1 MARSLFRP
9 VAVATPGARVRFD
22 LSASTDSPA
31 DVTSSAGGGNI
42 GGSTLFASLADGTL
56 GTAIFG
62 PDGVTTLYQKTL
74 SPAGVVSGEIYT
86 LTASTPYT
94 RSNAVGREPLKPWF
108 AKLGNRANARANVVV
123 IGDSKTA
130 GQGATLQSKRWVTRC
145 AAVMRARL
153 GLPAGGVGFVGVQ
166 GNGVNTF
173 AWPAALAGSPPTNT
187 SYGPTTSAA
196 TFTTTSHNVFYAAL
210 QGTAVDL
217 MLNDANA
224 AVITTSVDAAAGV
237 DQSVNGA
244 NVDGKLVRVSLGSS
258 GAHSFRATWKS
269 GGGVYIDGVIVYDGD
284 ENSGLQVHDAGHY
297 GWKSTDWA
305 GINQSTA
312 RYPAAIEALNP
323 GVIVISLGAN
333 DLLTNSPS
341 QFQAAIQTN
350 IITQIRARMG
360 TSAPPFVLL
369 ADSARQS
376 YLSTW
381 PSFIQAMYAIA
392 AADPAVTV
400 CDVSRRIPNVD
411 DSPNYS
417 AFVDDVHPS
426 DIGHA
431 MMADAVASFL
441 LP

>member
-9 VAVATPGARVRFD
+9 MAVSRPGAPVRFD
-22 LSASTDSPA
+22 LAAATDSAA
-31 DVTSSAGGGNI
+31 DVAASGGG
-42 GGSTLFASLADGTL
+42 GSISGSILYADRADGTIS
-56 GTAIFG
+56 TAIYG
-62 PDGVTTLYQKTL
+62 PDGVTTLYQKSLAPNGTL
-74 SPAGVVSGEIYT
+74 SGEIYK
-86 LTASTPYT
+86 LDAINPYT
-94 RSNAVGREPLKPWF
+94 RSTTVGKDVLKPWF
-108 AKLGNRANARANVVV
+108 AKLANRSAARANVVV

-130 GQGATLQSKRWVTRC
+130 GQGATAQSKRWVTRC
-145 AAVMRARL
+145 ATIMRSRL
-153 GLPAGGVGFVGVQ
+153 GLAAGGVGFIGVQ
-166 GNGVNTF
+166 GNGTNTYT
-173 AWPAALAGSPPTNT
+173 WPGVLSGSPAINT

-196 TFTTTSHNVFYAAL
+196 TFTTTSHNVFYASV
-210 QGTAVDL
+210 QGTSVDL

-237 DQSVNGA
+237 DQSVTGQ
-244 NVDGKLVRVSLGSS
+244 NVDGKRVNVSLGSS

-269 GGGVYIDGVIVYDGD
+269 GGGVYIDGIIVYDGD
-284 ENSGLQVHDAGHY
+284 ENSGLMVHDAGHY

-305 GINQSTA
+305 GINQGTA
-312 RYPAAIEALNP
+312 RYPAAIEALSP

-333 DLLTNSPS
+333 DLLTNTPA

-350 IITQIRARMG
+350 IIGQIRARMG

-369 ADSARQS
+369 VDSARQS
-376 YLSTW
+376 YLSAW
-381 PSFIQAMYAIA
+381 PGFVSAMYAIA
-392 AADPAVTV
+392 AADPAVTI
-400 CDVSRRIPNVD
+400 CDASRRIPNVD

-426 DIGHA
+426 DIGHG